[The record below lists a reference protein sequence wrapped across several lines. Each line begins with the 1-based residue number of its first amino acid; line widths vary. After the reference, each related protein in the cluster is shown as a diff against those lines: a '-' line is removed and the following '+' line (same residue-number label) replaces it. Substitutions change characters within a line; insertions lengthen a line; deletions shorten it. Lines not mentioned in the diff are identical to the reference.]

1 MTTVAQIQA
10 EKLRIAGERNKLL
23 QLQRSL
29 DDGEERDAI
38 VAQRAALQKELVVL
52 ERELEVAS
60 NQSPATGEFEGRD
73 RNSGAF
79 RYKNPVTGESF
90 LSNTAPTESQ
100 QQQVGLTPDLDI
112 GSNPVRRATEAQ
124 PATAPAE
131 IQTPAAVPALVDN
144 LESAPVDPATDPQ
157 SGSGEESAVPPADV
171 RDQAEI
177 PTNTDGYGS
186 QNEVAVSAA
195 DVRTAPSIIGDEDA
209 QQAAF
214 QTFAAAG
221 DEDAQDAAFGVFNS
235 QNRVQVGVKQ
245 AQNQQRN
252 SALAQ
257 FPVNT
262 DWRVVLRLAPGADYL
277 YAAADAG
284 LLQPLKTTNGVVFPY
299 TPSITTAYKA
309 NYSEY
314 NLTHSNYRGY
324 FYQNSYT
331 DTVQLNATFT
341 AQSTADAAYVLA
353 VIHFFRSVTKMFYG
367 NDAQRGSPP
376 PLVYLSGLGDY
387 QFNNHPCL
395 VSQFNYSLPADVDY
409 ISSGSPNN
417 LGLNLQPLQNLYSTT
432 LNAVAPTVT
441 RLATAFLPRG
451 AENERPAPLQ
461 ALLNNPTYVPSKI
474 DIQLSLFPVQSRSS
488 VSKQFSLK
496 NFANGNLLKGG
507 FW

>member
-1 MTTVAQIQA
+1 MADPNPVNPNVDPQTG
-10 EKLRIAGERNKLL
+10 AGE
-23 QLQRSL
+23 
-29 DDGEERDAI
+29 
-38 VAQRAALQKELVVL
+38 
-52 ERELEVAS
+52 
-60 NQSPATGEFEGRD
+60 P
-73 RNSGAF
+73 
-79 RYKNPVTGESF
+79 
-90 LSNTAPTESQ
+90 
-100 QQQVGLTPDLDI
+100 
-112 GSNPVRRATEAQ
+112 
-124 PATAPAE
+124 
-131 IQTPAAVPALVDN
+131 
-144 LESAPVDPATDPQ
+144 
-157 SGSGEESAVPPADV
+157 SAVPTEDV
-171 RDQAEI
+171 RDQAD
-177 PTNTDGYGS
+177 PTTSPYGE
-186 QNEVAVSAA
+186 QNELAVSTA
-195 DVRTAPSIIGDEDA
+195 DVRTSAEPVTPSPANGQVAYDEDGNLLPGYSLTEDNNPVFVGGDFVEPA
-209 QQAAF
+209 TQELANAGRAASV
-214 QTFAAAG
+214 TT
-221 DEDAQDAAFGVFNS
+221 GV
-235 QNRVQVGVKQ
+235 RQ

-277 YAAADAG
+277 YAAANAG

-299 TPSITTAYKA
+299 TPTITTAYRA
-309 NYSEY
+309 EYQNYD
-314 NLTHSNYRGY
+314 LTHSNYRGY
-324 FYQNSYT
+324 FYKSSYI
-331 DTVQLNATFT
+331 DDIQLGCTFT

-367 NDAQRGSPP
+367 QDAQRGSPP

-387 QFNNHPCL
+387 QFNNHPCV
-395 VSQFNYSLPADVDY
+395 VSQFNYKLPADVDY

-474 DIQLSLFPVQSRSS
+474 DIDIVLKPIQTRSQ

>member
-1 MTTVAQIQA
+1 MAFIPTIASAQKNINSARTILQDAEAQVAEGRAQLQA
-10 EKLRIAGERNKLL
+10 EVDAGRLTPGTQEFLNARNQLVNSRQSFAETARIQYNEDL
-23 QLQRSL
+23 
-29 DDGEERDAI
+29 
-38 VAQRAALQKELVVL
+38 AALDQA
-52 ERELEVAS
+52 R
-60 NQSPATGEFEGRD
+60 EFEQ
-73 RNSGAF
+73 GAQPTVLTPASTTLAP
-79 RYKNPVTGESF
+79 NEIPP
-90 LSNTAPTESQ
+90 NTPDPALAPTVSS
-100 QQQVGLTPDLDI
+100 
-112 GSNPVRRATEAQ
+112 SNIDPRATAVDPDTDPVADLRRGSGQEL
-124 PATAPAE
+124 
-131 IQTPAAVPALVDN
+131 AVP
-144 LESAPVDPATDPQ
+144 T
-157 SGSGEESAVPPADV
+157 ADV

-177 PTNTDGYGS
+177 PTNTSGYG
-186 QNEVAVSAA
+186 EEDELAVPTA

-221 DEDAQDAAFGVFNS
+221 DEDAQQAPFGVFNS
-235 QNRVQVGVKQ
+235 QNRVQVGTIQ
-245 AQNQQRN
+245 AQRQETTR
-252 SALAQ
+252 ALAQ

-262 DWRVVLRLAPGADYL
+262 DWRVVLRLAPGANYL
-277 YAAADAG
+277 YAAPDAG

-474 DIQLSLFPVQSRSS
+474 DIQLSLFPVQSRSA

>member
-1 MTTVAQIQA
+1 MAFIPT
-10 EKLRIAGERNKLL
+10 IA
-23 QLQRSL
+23 S
-29 DDGEERDAI
+29 
-38 VAQRAALQKELVVL
+38 AQRAINSARTILQDAEAQVAEGRAQLQAQVDSGQLTPGTQEFLNAKNQLVNSRQSFADTAKIQYDEDLAALD
-52 ERELEVAS
+52 RAR
-60 NQSPATGEFEGRD
+60 EFEQ
-73 RNSGAF
+73 NAQPTVLTQASTTLA
-79 RYKNPVTGESF
+79 PSAIPP
-90 LSNTAPTESQ
+90 NTPDPPLAPTVTSGNIDPAP
-100 QQQVGLTPDLDI
+100 QVVNPDVD
-112 GSNPVRRATEAQ
+112 P
-124 PATAPAE
+124 
-131 IQTPAAVPALVDN
+131 QTGAGEPLAVPINDIQEQA
-144 LESAPVDPATDPQ
+144 DPTTSPY
-157 SGSGEESAVPPADV
+157 GEQNELAVP
-171 RDQAEI
+171 
-177 PTNTDGYGS
+177 T
-186 QNEVAVSAA
+186 A
-195 DVRTAPSIIGDEDA
+195 DVRTSPAIIGDEDA

-221 DEDAQDAAFGVFNS
+221 DEDAQQAPFGVFSS
-235 QNRVQVGVKQ
+235 QNQVQTGVRQ
-245 AQNQQRN
+245 ARNQETN
-252 SALAQ
+252 SNLAQ

-262 DWRVVLRLAPGADYL
+262 DWRVVLRLAPGATYL
-277 YAAADAG
+277 YNAPQAG

-367 NDAQRGSPP
+367 QDAQRGSPP

-387 QFNNHPCL
+387 QFNNHPCV
-395 VSQFNYSLPADVDY
+395 VSQFNYVLPADVDY

-432 LNAVAPTVT
+432 LNAVAPTAT
-441 RLATAFLPRG
+441 RLAAAFLPAG
-451 AENERPAPLQ
+451 AQNSVSAPLQ
-461 ALLNNPTYVPSKI
+461 ALLSNPTYVPSKI
-474 DIQLSLFPVQSRSS
+474 DIQLSLLPVQSRSQ

>member
-1 MTTVAQIQA
+1 MAFIPTIASAQKNINSARTILQDAEAQVAEGRAQLQA
-10 EKLRIAGERNKLL
+10 EVDAGRLTPGTQEFLNARNQLVNSRQSFAETARIQYNEDL
-23 QLQRSL
+23 
-29 DDGEERDAI
+29 
-38 VAQRAALQKELVVL
+38 AALDQA
-52 ERELEVAS
+52 R
-60 NQSPATGEFEGRD
+60 EFEQ
-73 RNSGAF
+73 GAQPTVLTPASTTLAP
-79 RYKNPVTGESF
+79 NEIPP
-90 LSNTAPTESQ
+90 NTPDPALAPTVSS
-100 QQQVGLTPDLDI
+100 GNIDP
-112 GSNPVRRATEAQ
+112 RATAVDPDTDPVADLRRGSGQEL
-124 PATAPAE
+124 
-131 IQTPAAVPALVDN
+131 AVP
-144 LESAPVDPATDPQ
+144 T
-157 SGSGEESAVPPADV
+157 ADV

-177 PTNTDGYGS
+177 PTNTSGYGE
-186 QNEVAVSAA
+186 QDELAVPTA
-195 DVRTAPSIIGDEDA
+195 DVRTAPAIIGDEDA

-221 DEDAQDAAFGVFNS
+221 DEDAQQAPFGVFSS
-235 QNRVQVGVKQ
+235 QNRVQVGTVQ
-245 AQNQQRN
+245 AQRQETNR
-252 SALAQ
+252 ALAQ

-262 DWRVVLRLAPGADYL
+262 DWRVVLRLAPGANYL
-277 YAAADAG
+277 YAAPDAG

-299 TPSITTAYKA
+299 TPTITTAYRA
-309 NYSEY
+309 DYQNYD
-314 NLTHSNYRGY
+314 LTHSNYRGY
-324 FYQNSYT
+324 FYKSSYM
-331 DTVQLNATFT
+331 DDIQLSCTFT
-341 AQSTADAAYVLA
+341 SQSTADAAYVLA

-367 NDAQRGSPP
+367 QDAQRGSPP

-387 QFNNHPCL
+387 QFNNHPCV
-395 VSQFNYSLPADVDY
+395 VSQFNYKLPADVDY

-474 DIQLSLFPVQSRSS
+474 DIDIVLKPIQTRSQ

>member
-1 MTTVAQIQA
+1 MAFTPTVQSANRAVNQSRFLLQDALDKVAAGRQQLENEVAAGNLTPGTPEFLEARNRLVNSQQSFAETLKIQYDEDMANLERAQQA
-10 EKLRIAGERNKLL
+10 ESGQTATLP
-23 QLQRSL
+23 SP
-29 DDGEERDAI
+29 DG
-38 VAQRAALQKELVVL
+38 
-52 ERELEVAS
+52 
-60 NQSPATGEFEGRD
+60 
-73 RNSGAF
+73 
-79 RYKNPVTGESF
+79 PVTRSTN
-90 LSNTAPTESQ
+90 NTVSPQIDPESQ
-100 QQQVGLTPDLDI
+100 QTDASQ
-112 GSNPVRRATEAQ
+112 
-124 PATAPAE
+124 AE
-131 IQTPAAVPALVDN
+131 NQIVPA
-144 LESAPVDPATDPQ
+144 
-157 SGSGEESAVPPADV
+157 
-171 RDQAEI
+171 DQVTPNNFQE
-177 PTNTDGYGS
+177 TGNTDGYGA
-186 QNEVAVSAA
+186 QNEVAVPVA

-221 DEDAQDAAFGVFNS
+221 DEDAQQAPFGVFNS
-235 QNRVQVGVKQ
+235 QNRVQVGTIQ
-245 AQNQQRN
+245 AQRQETTR
-252 SALAQ
+252 ALAQ

-262 DWRVVLRLAPGADYL
+262 DWRVVLRLAPGANYL
-277 YAAADAG
+277 YAAPDAG

-299 TPSITTAYKA
+299 TPTITTAYRA
-309 NYSEY
+309 DYQNYD
-314 NLTHSNYRGY
+314 LTHSNYRGY
-324 FYQNSYT
+324 FYKSSYM
-331 DTVQLNATFT
+331 DDIQLGCTFT
-341 AQSTADAAYVLA
+341 SQSTADAAYVLA

-367 NDAQRGSPP
+367 QDAQRGSPP

-387 QFNNHPCL
+387 QFNNHPCV
-395 VSQFNYSLPADVDY
+395 VSQFNYKLPADVDY

-474 DIQLSLFPVQSRSS
+474 DIDIVLKPIQTRSQ